1 MSLGLTSVPRRTS
14 AVLKLTAFT
23 GAVWGGGYRMG
34 MPVSDS
40 PRIAKTHLEAEVR
53 KIVRTLQSY
62 GPLHERALRQLVR
75 GSRWR
80 DGCLR
85 DALDSAC
92 AQGRVRPLGLGF
104 YEVPSSTAG
113 NDGPPSPDSSSSE
126 KPEAA

>member
-1 MSLGLTSVPRRTS
+1 
-14 AVLKLTAFT
+14 
-23 GAVWGGGYRMG
+23 MG

-62 GPLHERALRQLVR
+62 GPLHERSLRQLVQ

-85 DALDSAC
+85 DALDAAC
-92 AQGRVRPLGLGF
+92 AEGRVRPLGLGF
-104 YEVPSSTAG
+104 YEVPSSASMARTDA
-113 NDGPPSPDSSSSE
+113 PASSDSAAPE
-126 KPEAA
+126 KPEAP